1 MKYII
6 AEINSCEVAILFPE
20 SIDHESLIG
29 LNPVY
34 AGFCYIE
41 TNVGENADDYDIEI
55 HGKIEGLNLE
65 SRKEDAEIIRQS
77 IEFRA

>member
-20 SIDHESLIG
+20 SIYHSIFKS
-29 LNPVY
+29 LNPIS
-34 AGFCYIE
+34 AGFCRI
-41 TNVGENADDYDIEI
+41 VQKDSQNADPLIVEVW
-55 HGKIEGLNLE
+55 GKSKGLNLQH
-65 SRKEDAEIIRQS
+65 RKDDEEIIRHS